1 MNKMVLKLQGT
12 TDFFTQEAYKTLRTN
27 LQFCGKDVRVVAI
40 TSCHE
45 NEGKTSISLNLG
57 KSLAELGKRVLV
69 VDADMRKSVMA
80 GRHTNVKN
88 PVGLSEVLTGMAPLV
103 DGLYTTQLETLD
115 ILFAG
120 QYPPNPVELLNSVYF
135 SELIEQLRMMYDY
148 VIVDTPPLGRVI
160 DAAVI
165 APLCDG
171 TLIVMADNAVRF
183 RQATEVVEQ
192 LKKSGSK
199 ILGVVRNDVRIR
211 TEGYYAYRK
220 KYYAAEN

>member
-1 MNKMVLKLQGT
+1 MNKIILKLPGAS
-12 TDFFTQEAYKTLRTN
+12 DFFTQEAYKTLRTH
-27 LQFCGKDVRVVAI
+27 LQFCGKAVRVVAV

-45 NEGKTSISLNLG
+45 TEGKTSISLNLG

-88 PVGLSEVLTGMAPLV
+88 PVGLSEVLTGMAQLV
-103 DGLYTTQLETLD
+103 DGLYATQLETLD

-135 SELIEQLRMMYDY
+135 SELIEQLRVMYDY

-165 APLCDG
+165 APVCDG

-199 ILGVVRNDVRIR
+199 ILGVVRNDVRVR
-211 TEGYYAYRK
+211 AESRYAYRK